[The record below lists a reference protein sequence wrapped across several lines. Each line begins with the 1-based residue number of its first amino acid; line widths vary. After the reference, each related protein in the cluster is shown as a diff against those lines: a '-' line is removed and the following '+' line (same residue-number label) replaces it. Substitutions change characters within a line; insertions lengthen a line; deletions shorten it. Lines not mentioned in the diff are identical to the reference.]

1 LIFAVFG
8 VEYMITVDC
17 TDIESK
23 KQELLVYVSD
33 MIPAIP
39 TLKKHGFILSP
50 INDEIIEKSKVVTAI
65 KDYLG
70 TIGERENFA
79 VISINDTLVVKSIS
93 RNNTMTESRATPDA
107 FFSCPHCGF
116 STRYEGELYIHQ
128 KIHYL

>member
-1 LIFAVFG
+1 
-8 VEYMITVDC
+8 MITVDC

-65 KDYLG
+65 KDY
-70 TIGERENFA
+70 FA

>member
-1 LIFAVFG
+1 
-8 VEYMITVDC
+8 MITVDC
-17 TDIESK
+17 TDVESK
-23 KQELLVYVSD
+23 KSELLVYVSD
-33 MIPAIP
+33 MIPAMP
-39 TLKKHGFILSP
+39 TLKKNGFVLSP

-93 RNNTMTESRATPDA
+93 GNKTMTESLASPNA

-116 STRYEGELYIHQ
+116 STRYEGELNIHQ
-128 KIHYL
+128 KIHYI